1 MLALDSLPCFAI
13 QYIMQG
19 KDFPAVNRKKD
30 LQISCLLLGGSWKC
44 QQLGKVLTNPSSY
57 RNGTT
62 YTGQTKKNK
71 KTLKHWRARVLP
83 WSWPRLDGRPSED
96 EWMTLKQVS
105 HESPA
110 LPTLCWDTHRHVLQF
125 SKSSQS
131 CWGPRKHPV
140 VRRSL
145 VQLPHGTALGRGQ
158 SPHITTVTLKGL
170 SYLVTAMANNLG
182 MECAPS
188 KVLCLCCCLLPRC
201 RSRDKMPPF
210 PLFKILSFSIGQTW
224 HFIYF

>member
-1 MLALDSLPCFAI
+1 M
-13 QYIMQG
+13 
-19 KDFPAVNRKKD
+19 PATRWLLEMPTAGEGAHKPFL
-30 LQISCLLLGGSWKC
+30 LQKWDYSHRSD
-44 QQLGKVLTNPSSY
+44 
-57 RNGTT
+57 
-62 YTGQTKKNK
+62 KKNK

-83 WSWPRLDGRPSED
+83 RSWPRLDGRPSED

-131 CWGPRKHPV
+131 CLGPRKHPV

-170 SYLVTAMANNLG
+170 SCLVTAMANNLG

>member
-1 MLALDSLPCFAI
+1 M
-13 QYIMQG
+13 
-19 KDFPAVNRKKD
+19 PATGWLLEMPTAGEGDHKPFL
-30 LQISCLLLGGSWKC
+30 LQKWDYSHRSD
-44 QQLGKVLTNPSSY
+44 
-57 RNGTT
+57 
-62 YTGQTKKNK
+62 KKNK

-131 CWGPRKHPV
+131 CLGPRKHPV

-170 SYLVTAMANNLG
+170 SCLVTAMANNLG